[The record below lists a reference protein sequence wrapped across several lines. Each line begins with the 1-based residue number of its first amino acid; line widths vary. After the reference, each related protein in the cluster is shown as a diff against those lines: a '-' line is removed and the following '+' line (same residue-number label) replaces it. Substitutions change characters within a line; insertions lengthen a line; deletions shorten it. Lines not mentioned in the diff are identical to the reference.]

1 MFSTFFHFHSPVVF
15 SFFVKIPSVTEVY
28 LLVYLFSICTLS
40 LKKRFTFYF
49 PFSTGIRIIYQLAMD
64 IIFGGAISM
73 SEERCKICGEQLI
86 YTDKKNTKVCHNPK
100 CPRYFK
106 IPSEW

>member
-1 MFSTFFHFHSPVVF
+1 
-15 SFFVKIPSVTEVY
+15 
-28 LLVYLFSICTLS
+28 
-40 LKKRFTFYF
+40 
-49 PFSTGIRIIYQLAMD
+49 MD